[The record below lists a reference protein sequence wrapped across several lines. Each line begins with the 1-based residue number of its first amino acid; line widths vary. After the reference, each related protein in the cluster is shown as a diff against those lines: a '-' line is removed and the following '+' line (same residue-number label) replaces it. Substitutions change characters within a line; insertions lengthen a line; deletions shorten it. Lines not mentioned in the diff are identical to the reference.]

1 MVTAT
6 EERILTSR
14 NTMDRIC
21 WAPPGPSFN
30 PMIRGRKKTPA
41 LAMPGS
47 SVDRPPLF
55 VPDCDPDD
63 KQTALDALAK
73 MHAER
78 PLRPPGR

>member
-1 MVTAT
+1 M
-6 EERILTSR
+6 SR
-14 NTMDRIC
+14 STLDRIC
-21 WAPPGPSFN
+21 WAPPGPKFN
-30 PMIRGRKKTPA
+30 PMPRNVRKIPA

-55 VPDCDPDD
+55 VPECEPSE
-63 KQTALDALAK
+63 KQAALEALAK